1 MWPFRKEKSP
11 DPIQATDYDSF
22 AQQCIEEVRVLQD
35 KFQSDYNM
43 TWYENWFYNQS
54 TGLLTF
60 STDNKELNFKYF
72 DVGSFSE
79 KSKTWKWSWDNEHT
93 LDTVKEQAWLAK
105 EFGDRLKYEKLTTG
119 CFPSEEAEA
128 WEFTA
133 IAAKLTNGIGIY
145 RPVGDDQLKIFLVIT
160 EFVDNATAKKIKDR
174 YVQCSEHEYRR
185 VAFVCNH
192 LNQTNRVGF
201 NEAFETYE
209 GMALDEDDD
218 FQAWCDE
225 CEKVRERTDG
235 WDEESIA
242 FADIKVVCE
251 KCYFEMKALNL
262 QN

>member
-1 MWPFRKEKSP
+1 MWPFRKKESP

-22 AQQCIEEVRVLQD
+22 ANQCVEEVKVLQD

-43 TWYENWFYNQS
+43 TWFESWFYNQS

-60 STDNKELNFKYF
+60 STGDKELNFKYF

-93 LDTVKEQAWLAK
+93 LDNVKERVRLVK

-119 CFPSEEAEA
+119 CFPSDETES

-133 IAAKLTNGIGIY
+133 IAAKLTSGIGVY
-145 RPVGDDQLKIFLVIT
+145 RPIGDDQLKIFLVIA
-160 EFVDNATAKKIKDR
+160 EFVDKETAQKIKDR
-174 YVQCSEHEYRR
+174 YVQCSKHEYRR

-192 LNQTNRVGF
+192 LNQTSRVGF

-209 GMALDEDDD
+209 GMQLAEDDD

-225 CEKVRERTDG
+225 CEKVRERTGG
-235 WDEESIA
+235 WNEESMA

-251 KCYFEMKALNL
+251 KCYFERKALNL
-262 QN
+262 G

>member
-1 MWPFRKEKSP
+1 MWPFRKKESP
-11 DPIQATDYDSF
+11 DPIQATDYGSF
-22 AQQCIEEVRVLQD
+22 AHQCVEEVKVLQD
-35 KFQSDYNM
+35 KFQSDFSM

-60 STDNKELNFKYF
+60 SIGDKELNFRYF

-79 KSKTWKWSWDNEHT
+79 KSKTWKWSWDIEHT
-93 LDTVKEQAWLAK
+93 LDNVKEQIRLVK

-119 CFPSEEAEA
+119 CFPSDEAES

-133 IAAKLTNGIGIY
+133 IAAK
-145 RPVGDDQLKIFLVIT
+145 
-160 EFVDNATAKKIKDR
+160 KIKDK

-185 VAFVCNH
+185 AAFVCNH

-209 GMALDEDDD
+209 GMQLGEDDD

-235 WDEESIA
+235 WNEESMA

-251 KCYFEMKALNL
+251 TCYFEMKALNL
-262 QN
+262 G